1 MQDIQELY
9 IDILDTKVYEE
20 IYAKQYDVG
29 RQAHIIVTRAGTPIT
44 LENISASLE
53 LKKPDNTVIMKSC
66 VIQNNQVVIDLDRNT
81 TVIAGRRIPYQLQLC
96 DTSTKAI
103 ICTTT
108 GYINIDKSTVTMD
121 DVESSSDF
129 STFSDILLDITSKY
143 DESKTYATQ
152 AKNSQDAAKVSETN
166 TLASEK
172 NAKQSEI
179 NAKASEQKSASSESN
194 ALSYK
199 NAAEKSASAAKMS
212 ETHAAQSEVNAKS
225 SESISSQKATSASS
239 AEANAKAYMDSAKS
253 YMDKTTTLYNTIDTK
268 LNNKTRL
275 LTQQEYDQLSTIE
288 KKNGTIYFVK

>member
-66 VIQNNQVVIDLDRNT
+66 VIQNNQVVIDLDRNI
-81 TVIAGRRIPYQLQLC
+81 TVIAGRRIPYQLQLF

-172 NAKQSEI
+172 MQSKAKLMRKQVNKKVRLVNQMLYLI
-179 NAKASEQKSASSESN
+179 
-194 ALSYK
+194 
-199 NAAEKSASAAKMS
+199 KM
-212 ETHAAQSEVNAKS
+212 QQRN
-225 SESISSQKATSASS
+225 
-239 AEANAKAYMDSAKS
+239 
-253 YMDKTTTLYNTIDTK
+253 
-268 LNNKTRL
+268 RL
-275 LTQQEYDQLSTIE
+275 LLQKCQKHMLH
-288 KKNGTIYFVK
+288 NPR